1 MQLFFGWPGN
11 GWQSRRRF
19 RRMLPIG
26 ALEHFHF
33 RCIQSKQSGAAFA
46 HEKPHFAETNSA
58 EQK

>member
-1 MQLFFGWPGN
+1 
-11 GWQSRRRF
+11 
-19 RRMLPIG
+19 MLPIG